1 MMAML
6 SKKIYFIVPMIALFI
21 FISSTCVLA
30 QNTRIT
36 KSGYL
41 ASMSEELLNKAV
53 EYVVAKDNVALQKL
67 MNTNMVFMLKGD
79 MKVYI
84 VDTKFF
90 SGMVK
95 IRPVGQT
102 VEVWTLIEAVG
113 K

>member
-1 MMAML
+1 MP
-6 SKKIYFIVPMIALFI
+6 VIALFI

-41 ASMSEELLNKAV
+41 ASVSEELLDKAI
-53 EYVVAKDNVALQKL
+53 EYAVAKDNVALQKL
-67 MNTNMVFMLKGD
+67 MDSKMVFMLKGGL
-79 MKVYI
+79 KVYI
-84 VDTKFF
+84 VDTKIF
-90 SGMVK
+90 SGKVK
-95 IRPVGQT
+95 IRPAGQT